1 MSFKDLNKKIQEQI
15 RNSKNDR
22 TSSEEQDFFKLAL
35 KQMNK
40 LEPKETKLRR
50 KSMRNLKESKVMDE
64 KVKEK
69 YEKMQEL
76 IKEQILIDYKNKKKE
91 LYDK

>member
-22 TSSEEQDFFKLAL
+22 ISSEEQDFFKLAL